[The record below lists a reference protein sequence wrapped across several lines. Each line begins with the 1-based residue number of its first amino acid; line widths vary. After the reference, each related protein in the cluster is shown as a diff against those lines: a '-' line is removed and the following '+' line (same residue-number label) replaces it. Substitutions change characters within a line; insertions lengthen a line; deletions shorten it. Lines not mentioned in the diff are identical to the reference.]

1 MPRNMTIE
9 IINLAPKKFNQ
20 NKIKKIVQKITKKIK
35 LPFSDLSIAFV
46 TESEI
51 KKLNK
56 KYRKKNK
63 VTDVLSFNY
72 KDSGEIVIC
81 FKQAEKQVQKARHS
95 TAKELTTLLIHAILH
110 LKGYDHEK
118 NKKQAMIMQKQEQEI
133 QKYLQEN

>member
-1 MPRNMTIE
+1 MTIE
-9 IINLAPKKFNQ
+9 INNLTLKKFNQ
-20 NKIKKIVQKITKKIK
+20 NKIKEVIRKITKKIK
-35 LPFSDLSIAFV
+35 LPFSDLGIAFV

-56 KYRKKNK
+56 KYRKKNR

-81 FKQAEKQVQKARHS
+81 LKQTEKQAKKAKRS
-95 TAKELTTLLIHAILH
+95 IAKELTILLIHAILH

-118 NKKQAMIMQKQEQEI
+118 NERQTEIMQKQEQEI
-133 QKYLQEN
+133 LKYLQEN